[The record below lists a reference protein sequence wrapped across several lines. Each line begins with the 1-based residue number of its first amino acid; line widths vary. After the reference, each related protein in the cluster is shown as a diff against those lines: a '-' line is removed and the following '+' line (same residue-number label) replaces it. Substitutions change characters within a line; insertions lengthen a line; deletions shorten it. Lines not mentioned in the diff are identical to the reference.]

1 MPLCG
6 DEQDCCRDDQQ
17 HQTYRSQRDH
27 PNYPT
32 LPTYDLLTASRRGA
46 LKENREMGSTL
57 DRTPPVFPLS
67 ALMAKTG
74 TQHRLH
80 HFAFL

>member
-1 MPLCG
+1 MSKTAAAMTSNIRLTDLNEIIPI
-6 DEQDCCRDDQQ
+6 
-17 HQTYRSQRDH
+17 
-27 PNYPT
+27 YPT

-57 DRTPPVFPLS
+57 DRTAPVFPLS
-67 ALMAKTG
+67 ALMAT
-74 TQHRLH
+74 TSAQHRLH